1 MAMITRRAAEAFD
14 RALDASEDPRAY
26 ARLNVRDQQLVAT
39 VRAVRGLAPSGYTFD
54 ADSEFREQLRLR
66 LMAEAEGLAAVRASR
81 PVGSGKREAPRVVTL
96 GRGRRILAG
105 TVATVL
111 IGGTATAVVS
121 STAMPG
127 DLLYPVKRGLEEAR
141 LATSTSDLARGDTQ
155 LALART
161 RLEEAEV
168 LASRDGAPGAYGELD
183 EATAERL
190 GEALREFDASA
201 TRGTQLLLNDYAERG
216 DPASLAKV
224 DQFLQ
229 ETLPRLQRLE
239 PELPAELHPL
249 VEQLL
254 ARLGDVAQ
262 QVTQTASAC
271 GSECTNLG
279 IGGAGLVAALEQSG
293 VALDAAGRAGG
304 TSGLPL
310 PLEPG
315 AGSGAGGVLDG
326 GDGAAAPGGPAAG
339 SVGVQL
345 DLPRLSVGGDGSGD
359 GGVAGSGDRIKVG
372 GGGATVAPLPGVG
385 ATADLPEVG
394 VGGGQIDGRLPLPGV
409 TVRSETV
416 SLPAVSVSVP
426 LLPGGSNSSTSSTT
440 SPASSSSTTKAS
452 SDGTCIDL
460 VLKIC
465 LD

>member
-14 RALDASEDPRAY
+14 RALNASEDPREL
-26 ARLNVRDQQLVAT
+26 ARLNLRDQQLVAT
-39 VRAVRGLAPSGYTFD
+39 VRAVRELSPSGGGFD
-54 ADSEFREQLRLR
+54 AGSEFREQLRLR

-81 PVGSGKREAPRVVTL
+81 AAGDRAGKRESPKVLTL

-111 IGGTATAVVS
+111 IGGTAAAVAS

-127 DLLYPVKRGLEEAR
+127 DVLYPVKRGLEEAR

-155 LALART
+155 LAIART

-168 LASRDGAPGAYGELD
+168 LASRDGRPGAYGELD
-183 EATAERL
+183 PATAERL
-190 GEALREFDASA
+190 AIALREFDTSA
-201 TRGTQLLLNDYAERG
+201 TRGTELLLQDYADRG

-224 DQFLQ
+224 DEFLR

-239 PELPAELHPL
+239 PELPTELHPL

-254 ARLGDVAQ
+254 AQLGDIAA

-271 GSECTNLG
+271 GSQCTNLG

-293 VALDAAGRAGG
+293 VSLDAAGRAID
-304 TSGLPL
+304 TPRLPL

-315 AGSGAGGVLDG
+315 ARSGAGPLLG
-326 GDGAAAPGGPAAG
+326 GDGDGGPAADDSAGG
-339 SVGVQL
+339 SPGVQL
-345 DLPRLSVGGDGSGD
+345 DLPGLSLGGSGTGGDSG
-359 GGVAGSGDRIKVG
+359 GTGSGDRIGAG
-372 GGGATVAPLPGVG
+372 GGGATFAPLPGMG
-385 ATADLPEVG
+385 ATADLPDVG
-394 VGGGQIDGRLPLPGV
+394 AGSGGVDARVPLPGV
-409 TVRSETV
+409 QLGSATV
-416 SLPAVSVSVP
+416 SLPTVGVSVP
-426 LLPGGSNSSTSSTT
+426 LLPGGSTTSTT
-440 SPASSSSTTKAS
+440 SSASSSSTTQAE
-452 SDGTCIDL
+452 DGSCINL
-460 VLKIC
+460 GLKIC